1 MITLILPDQ
10 LLMVQD
16 ILLGRWRVDGRLIHC
31 ADDLK
36 VVLVAALRQL
46 LRMFPKLLRAL
57 LTPSISTS
65 FRAFSILRS

>member
-36 VVLVAALRQL
+36 VVLVAEAVAKDVPEALESSLNPIHLHL
-46 LRMFPKLLRAL
+46 LPRLLN
-57 LTPSISTS
+57 T
-65 FRAFSILRS
+65 